1 MRSAE
6 LIALHLTPEAR
17 EELLALMRDIYQ
29 RFFLVQ
35 MEHHAVCETHEEV
48 QGLGFRIWDLG
59 FRI

>member
-48 QGLGFRIWDLG
+48 QGLGFRV
-59 FRI
+59 